1 MLGFWVGKGKRKKA
15 NPNIEFV
22 SPYSLKNCIWQLQN
36 FPGVGEWFPVKTRVE
51 VSQVDDETWAF
62 YIQKT
67 FFSVGLATAIRMHHP
82 LLMYFELQT
91 TGFLRST
98 SSKTTLVAGRLDV
111 SKKTYLVNTLLLLL
125 TVLVIILLIIRTPFS
140 GQFELLGLFLIFG
153 VLLPLLMT
161 LFGLI
166 PNRDQYIQELEN
178 RLRHI
183 LGA

>member
-1 MLGFWVGKGKRKKA
+1 MGRGKKKKKA

-22 SPYSLKNCIWQLQN
+22 SPYPLEDCVWQLQN
-36 FPGVGEWFPVKTRVE
+36 FPGVGERFPIRTRVE
-51 VSQVDDETWAF
+51 VTQVDEETWEF

-67 FFSVGLATAIRMHHP
+67 FFSVGLVTAIRMRHP
-82 LLMYFELQT
+82 LLMFFELQA

-98 SSKTTLVAGRLDV
+98 SSKTTLVASQLYV
-111 SKKTYLVNTLLLLL
+111 SKKTYLVNTLLLFL
-125 TVLVIILLIIRTPFS
+125 TVLVIIFLIIRTPFS
-140 GQFELLGLFLIFG
+140 GQFELLGLFLICG

-183 LGA
+183 LEA